1 MPPGVVSDTIFAPA
15 LFAGVT
21 AVTAV
26 GLTTVKFAAGTPP
39 IVTAVVPVKSVPV
52 IVIAVPPAIGPAVG
66 PTDAIIGCGK

>member
-1 MPPGVVSDTIFAPA
+1 VDSDTAFAPA

-39 IVTAVVPVKSVPV
+39 IVTAVVSVKFVPV
-52 IVIAVPPAIGPAVG
+52 IVIAVPPAIGPAFGLTDEIVG
-66 PTDAIIGCGK
+66 TA